1 MKIRK
6 STLRRIIREEIEQ
19 DQEVDVKEP
28 IAIPSDI
35 AARGPMGTMV
45 QNIADQIDT
54 NLHTSLVDF
63 FQQKVGPFA
72 AKNLKVGD
80 VLPGALRKTGLAGA
94 VEDTLEDIVLQA
106 VDDSAEQLSQQVMSN
121 VVDSMPSPISEA
133 IKRRMNRKR
142 RLNEEHHGS
151 PCPYA
156 TAQALKASGMR
167 EPDIIGWVADL
178 LNELRPGD
186 VSDLTADDL
195 IGVAAAAPQVIEL

>member
-80 VLPGALRKTGLAGA
+80 VLPGALRKTGLADA

-133 IKRRMNRKR
+133 IKRRLGRKR
-142 RLNEEHHGS
+142 RLNEAHHNT
-151 PCPYA
+151 PCPHA